1 MSALRTLTDVKAA
14 GAALGASMPPFTD
27 AQADRIAALLAP
39 YWPAAQPQAA

>member
-1 MSALRTLTDVKAA
+1 MTPDEAFAIVYAEGLKRPLTQ
-14 GAALGASMPPFTD
+14 